1 MAEQGRKR
9 VDHRRRSRN
18 VMDDLIPFHPRTL
31 PFHDPEPALY
41 PDLMPGWFAHYRVL
55 HRYFKDIC
63 RLVFRS
69 GFQSVRNME
78 ALTLFGE
85 GITIYKYLHRA
96 LPSSQRTREENVEIL
111 SQLEARVNGFR
122 DSALHALQSYD
133 QAINL
138 DDTVDLSSDEEDEE
152 EQLTSSESENE
163 DIDAAIMEDEEEPDD
178 EDIDDILERLEH
190 EGANL
195 DNSVIIID

>member
-9 VDHRRRSRN
+9 VDHRRRNDN
-18 VMDDLIPFHPRTL
+18 VMDDLNPRSL

-41 PDLMPGWFAHYRVL
+41 PDLMPGWFANYRVL
-55 HRYFKDIC
+55 HRSFKDIC

-69 GFQSVRNME
+69 GFQSVQNME
-78 ALTLFGE
+78 ALTLFVE

-96 LPSSQRTREENVEIL
+96 LPSSRRTREENVNNL
-111 SQLEARVNGFR
+111 SQLEAKVNDFS
-122 DSALHALQSYD
+122 DSAIQALQSYD
-133 QAINL
+133 RAINL

-163 DIDAAIMEDEEEPDD
+163 DLDAIMEDEEEPDD
-178 EDIDDILERLEH
+178 EEIDAILERLEN

-195 DNSVIIID
+195 DDSVIIID

>member
-9 VDHRRRSRN
+9 VDHRRRNDN
-18 VMDDLIPFHPRTL
+18 VMDDLNPRSL

-41 PDLMPGWFAHYRVL
+41 PDLMPGWFANYRVL

-69 GFQSVRNME
+69 GFQSVQNME
-78 ALTLFGE
+78 ALTLFVE

-96 LPSSQRTREENVEIL
+96 LPSSRRTREENVNNL
-111 SQLEARVNGFR
+111 SQLEAKVNDFR
-122 DSALHALQSYD
+122 DSAIQALQSYD
-133 QAINL
+133 RAINL
-138 DDTVDLSSDEEDEE
+138 DETVDLSSDEEDEE

-163 DIDAAIMEDEEEPDD
+163 DLDAIMEDEEEPDD
-178 EDIDDILERLEH
+178 EEIDAILERLEN

-195 DNSVIIID
+195 DDSVIIID

>member
-9 VDHRRRSRN
+9 VDHRRRN
-18 VMDDLIPFHPRTL
+18 VMDDLIPYHPRSL

-96 LPSSQRTREENVEIL
+96 LPSSRRTREENVNIL
-111 SQLEARVNGFR
+111 SQLEAKVNGFR
-122 DSALHALQSYD
+122 DSALQALQSYD
-133 QAINL
+133 RAINL

-163 DIDAAIMEDEEEPDD
+163 DLDAIMEDEEEPDD
-178 EDIDDILERLEH
+178 EEIDAILERLEN
-190 EGANL
+190 EGAAANL
-195 DNSVIIID
+195 DDSVIIID